1 MNINMSDFFKNNISS
16 GSHTTDVNV
25 SENVSLE
32 PSGNNNSVQA
42 GIKILN
48 SLISGDTFTGYVS
61 QLNVDN
67 AYISVNEGSS

>member
-25 SENVSLE
+25 SENVSHE

-48 SLISGDTFTGYVS
+48 SLMSGDTFTGYVS